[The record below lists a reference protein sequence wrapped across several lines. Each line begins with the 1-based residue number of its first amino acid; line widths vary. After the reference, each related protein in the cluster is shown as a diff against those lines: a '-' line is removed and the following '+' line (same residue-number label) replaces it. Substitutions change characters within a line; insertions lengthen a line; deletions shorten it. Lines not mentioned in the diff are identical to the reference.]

1 MTQAEGAR
9 RHLYDSISDQ
19 KHKVVDGFAD
29 QRAQLKQAVAEQRLA
44 AMPED
49 MRRAEMGAS
58 ALVSLEIVE
67 ALQKIIAK
75 EVTRQLDLAICAM
88 MERTA
93 QAQAEAQAQAQAQ
106 ADARADR
113 VASAVKAPA
122 VGRAARRFPGRR

>member
-19 KHKVVDGFAD
+19 RHKVVDGFAD

-44 AMPED
+44 AMPEG
-49 MRRAEMGAS
+49 MRRAEMGPS
-58 ALVSLEIVE
+58 AMISIEIVE
-67 ALQKIIAK
+67 ALQKIIAR

-93 QAQAEAQAQAQAQ
+93 QAQTQAQAEAQPEAAPP
-106 ADARADR
+106 
-113 VASAVKAPA
+113 KEPA
-122 VGRAARRFPGRR
+122 VLRAAKRFAPRRR

>member
-9 RHLYDSISDQ
+9 RHLYDSISDH

-93 QAQAEAQAQAQAQ
+93 QAQAEAQAQA
-106 ADARADR
+106 DARADR

>member
-1 MTQAEGAR
+1 
-9 RHLYDSISDQ
+9 
-19 KHKVVDGFAD
+19 
-29 QRAQLKQAVAEQRLA
+29 
-44 AMPED
+44 MPED

-93 QAQAEAQAQAQAQ
+93 QAQAEAQAQA
-106 ADARADR
+106 DARADR

>member
-19 KHKVVDGFAD
+19 KNKVVDGFAD
-29 QRAQLKQAVAEQRLA
+29 QRAQLKQTVAEQRLA

-93 QAQAEAQAQAQAQ
+93 QAQAEAQAQAQA
-106 ADARADR
+106 DARADR